1 MSDQEYFRVNEQ
13 GEKNEERG
21 GGGRRSFIK
30 RHKKLFVLI
39 GLLWQCLHCG
49 RDCHRG

>member
-1 MSDQEYFRVNEQ
+1 MSDQEYFKANEQ
-13 GEKNEERG
+13 GEKNEERR

-39 GLLWQCLHCG
+39 DCLQ
-49 RDCHRG
+49 

>member
-1 MSDQEYFRVNEQ
+1 MSDQEYFKANEQ

-39 GLLWQCLHCG
+39 DCLQ
-49 RDCHRG
+49 